1 MTGWD
6 NTLTVVDLITAKWVI
21 PIMAALEHGPL
32 RYVELRQRVGLV
44 SRKVLTAT
52 LRRLDRVGLVT
63 RVLLDGD
70 NPAVGYAL
78 TPAGRSLLPPM
89 AGLGTWFD
97 AHAHELN
104 LEELNAAG
112 SGGDAT
118 NE

>member
-6 NTLTVVDLITAKWVI
+6 NTQTITELIAAKWVI
-21 PIMAALEHGPL
+21 PIMTALEPGPL
-32 RYVELRQRVGLV
+32 RYAEMRQQVGRV
-44 SRKVLTAT
+44 SRKVLSAN

-63 RVLLDGD
+63 RVLVNGD

-78 TPAGRSLLPPM
+78 TPAGRSLLPAM
-89 AGLGTWFD
+89 AGLGFWFD

-104 LEELNAAG
+104 LEESDAAASG
-112 SGGDAT
+112 SDAP